1 MNKTIF
7 IILVTCFLT
16 GCNFFDKPTPEAEAL
31 ILKNSLDSI
40 NSENQQAIS
49 NPTLIGTTPFGDDIY
64 VAKIKYVCPDCNP
77 EYDYEKHTLYFIG
90 NTITKNYKVRNGKS
104 HKDKVAV
111 FLGQNP
117 SSEEIIKEAE
127 RLKKEIEN
135 QEEKEYL
142 RLKEKFDK

>member
-1 MNKTIF
+1 M
-7 IILVTCFLT
+7 
-16 GCNFFDKPTPEAEAL
+16 
-31 ILKNSLDSI
+31 
-40 NSENQQAIS
+40 
-49 NPTLIGTTPFGDDIY
+49 
-64 VAKIKYVCPDCNP
+64 
-77 EYDYEKHTLYFIG
+77 H
-90 NTITKNYKVRNGKS
+90 GKS